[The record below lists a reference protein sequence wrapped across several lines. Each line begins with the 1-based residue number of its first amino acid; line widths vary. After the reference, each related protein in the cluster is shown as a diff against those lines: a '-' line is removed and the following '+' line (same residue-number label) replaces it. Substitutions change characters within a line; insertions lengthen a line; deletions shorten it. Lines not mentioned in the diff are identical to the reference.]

1 MNQSQLE
8 KLLAICPSCCVEFQG
23 VEKSL
28 SPGFYSVREGQIE
41 VTIMVAGY
49 RLRVCVLTLSECF
62 FVSKDQRDI
71 FFQPSKSTRLTMI
84 SLKDVASTDHG
95 RILAEELAQPLNT
108 RIHQLS
114 SLALALGHLIK
125 DISAGFIEEL
135 FLTSEFIQLKPWEIL
150 FREGSH
156 ADSVYVLISGK
167 LQVYVGSESDVTE
180 VGSISRG
187 EIFGEMSVLS
197 GDPRS
202 ASIRATRNSE
212 MVRLG
217 ENDFEAL
224 SKKYPPLE
232 KFITRLLIDRIK
244 RQNERLKRK
253 SKSFNRVIL
262 TLAEGKT
269 NDALGS
275 FVHDLESESL
285 VIAEDSVLRGFTEKT
300 IEQIK
305 PIQLNQFLDQIE
317 QSSTKCH
324 YFCRCQNDQW
334 VLASLS
340 RADEI
345 WLVVDAR
352 EDSQTLEKRIA
363 AYQRHP
369 GWESARRVLVLL
381 HAEREEIYGT
391 AERLKVTGAAQ
402 HFHIQIGESAD
413 WQRLKR
419 YLLGQSIGLV
429 LGGGGARGFG
439 HIGMMKAFE
448 SAGLKFDWFGG
459 TSIGAI
465 MAAWIAQGLATDQ
478 IVQSINK
485 FFVDVNPLGDY
496 TLPLVSLSRSI
507 RLDNLLEEGLGV
519 GNIEDMPLPFF
530 CISSDLSVAAEL
542 LHNHGVLWR
551 AVRASIAIPG
561 VVAPVIQDGHFLV
574 DGALLNNLPVDHM
587 LSHNPGPVVAID
599 VSDNEPY
606 FTDEKEIPTASRYL
620 WRRVIGKPPGV
631 PSILE
636 TLLRSTALA
645 GSNRVNTNKTNA
657 DIYIK
662 PDLTRFGM
670 LEFKAANA
678 IIEAGHQ
685 AGLAALDKEL
695 KHLL

>member
-1 MNQSQLE
+1 
-8 KLLAICPSCCVEFQG
+8 
-23 VEKSL
+23 
-28 SPGFYSVREGQIE
+28 
-41 VTIMVAGY
+41 MV
-49 RLRVCVLTLSECF
+49 
-62 FVSKDQRDI
+62 
-71 FFQPSKSTRLTMI
+71 
-84 SLKDVASTDHG
+84 SLKDAASTDHG
-95 RILAEELAQPLNT
+95 RTLIEELTQPLNT
-108 RIHQLS
+108 RIHRLS
-114 SLALALGHLIK
+114 TLALALGQLIK
-125 DISAGFIEEL
+125 DISTGFIEEL
-135 FLTSEFIQLKPWEIL
+135 FRASEFIQLKPGEIL

-167 LQVYVGSESDVTE
+167 LQVYVGSESHVTE

-187 EIFGEMSVLS
+187 EFFGAMAVMT

-202 ASIRATRNSE
+202 ASIRATRYSE

-217 ENDFEAL
+217 KDDFELL
-224 SKKYPPLE
+224 SRKYPPLE
-232 KFITRLLIDRIK
+232 KFITRLLIDLIK

-253 SKSFNRVIL
+253 STPFNRVIL
-262 TLAEGKT
+262 ALTEGKD

-285 VIAEDSVLRGFTEKT
+285 VITEGSVLRGFAGKT

-305 PIQLNQFLDQIE
+305 PIELNQFLDQIE

-324 YFCRCQNDQW
+324 FFCRCQNHQW

-352 EDSQTLEKRIA
+352 EDSQTLEERIA

-381 HAEREEIYGT
+381 HTEREQIHGT
-391 AERLKVTGAAQ
+391 AEWLKVTGADQ
-402 HFHIQIGESAD
+402 HFHIQIGESDD

-465 MAAWIAQGLATDQ
+465 MAAWIAQGRTTDQ
-478 IVQSINK
+478 IVQSIHK
-485 FFVDVNPLGDY
+485 FFMDVNPLGDY
-496 TLPLVSLSRSI
+496 TLPLVSLSRSR
-507 RLDNLLEEGLGV
+507 RLDNLLEEGSGV

-530 CISSDLSVAAEL
+530 CVSSDLSVAREL
-542 LHNHGVLWR
+542 LHDHGVLWR
-551 AVRASIAIPG
+551 ALRASIAIPG
-561 VVAPVIQDGHFLV
+561 VIAPVIQDGHFLV

-587 LSHNPGPVVAID
+587 LFHNPGPVVAID

-620 WRRVIGKPPGV
+620 WNRVIGKSPGV

-636 TLLRSTALA
+636 ILLRSTTLA
-645 GSNRVNTNKTNA
+645 GSNRVNTNKANA
-657 DIYIK
+657 DVYIK

-670 LEFKAANA
+670 LEFKAADA
-678 IIEAGHQ
+678 IIEAGYE

-695 KHLL
+695 KYLR